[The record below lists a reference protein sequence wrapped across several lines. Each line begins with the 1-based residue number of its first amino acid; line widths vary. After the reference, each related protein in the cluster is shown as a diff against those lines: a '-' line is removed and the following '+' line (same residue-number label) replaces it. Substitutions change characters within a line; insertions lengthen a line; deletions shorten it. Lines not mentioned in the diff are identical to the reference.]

1 MRFGVCCQ
9 RPVSDHRKSTAIF
22 DRLYRLVFLSPSW
35 AQRWWLHVGRHTL
48 GASVTDEQC
57 PSEETMLFLT
67 IRHALRILII
77 AALLVAGS
85 VHAAGK
91 YVLISHAPDSDSWW
105 NTIKNSIKQA
115 GEDYGVTV
123 DYRNPPSGDLAD
135 MARLIEQAAAAGYDG
150 VIVTIADYNVLQGA
164 IGKVTAKKIPLI
176 TINSG
181 TPEQSE
187 KLGAIM
193 HVGQPEY
200 AAGKG
205 VGERAKAAG
214 VKSFLC
220 VNHYAT
226 NPASFERCRGFGEAI
241 GADYKKAT
249 LDSGDDP
256 TTIESK
262 VAAYLRQNP
271 GTEGV
276 LTLGPTS
283 AGPTIKALEKSGRAG
298 KLWMAT
304 FDLSDDISKGIKDGT
319 VQFAIDQQPY
329 LQGYIPVAV
338 LATMKEMNTTDL
350 KKVAEAV
357 KANPKTK
364 KRFDEYGLVPNYGP
378 RHISSGPGFVTK
390 ENISKVEKY
399 AGQYR

>member
-1 MRFGVCCQ
+1 MTFSYRRFAL
-9 RPVSDHRKSTAIF
+9 SILIF
-22 DRLYRLVFLSPSW
+22 IS
-35 AQRWWLHVGRHTL
+35 L
-48 GASVTDEQC
+48 GA
-57 PSEETMLFLT
+57 M
-67 IRHALRILII
+67 
-77 AALLVAGS
+77 GS
-85 VHAAGK
+85 VHAAGR

-150 VIVTIADYNVLQGA
+150 VIVTIADYDVLQGA

-187 KLGAIM
+187 KLGALM
-193 HVGQPEY
+193 HVGQPEH

-205 VGERAKAAG
+205 AGERAKAAG

-226 NPASFERCRGFGEAI
+226 NPASFERCRGFAEAI
-241 GADYKKAT
+241 GADYKKST

-256 TTIESK
+256 TAIESK
-262 VAAYLRQNP
+262 VAAYLRQSPN
-271 GTEGV
+271 TNGV

-283 AGPTIKALEKSGRAG
+283 ASPTIKALQKSGQAG

-304 FDLSDDISKGIKDGT
+304 FDLSDDISRGIKDGT
-319 VQFAIDQQPY
+319 VAFAIDQQPY

-338 LATMKEMNTTDL
+338 LATMKEMKTTDL

-390 ENISKVEKY
+390 ENIGKVEKY